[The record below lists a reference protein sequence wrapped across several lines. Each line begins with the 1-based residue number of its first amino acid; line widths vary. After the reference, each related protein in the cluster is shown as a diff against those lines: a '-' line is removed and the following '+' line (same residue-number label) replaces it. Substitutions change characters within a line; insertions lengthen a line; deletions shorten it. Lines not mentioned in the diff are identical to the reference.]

1 MDIDDLFFTGC
12 FLWEWNIWV
21 LANLKKKL
29 NHRQRSSRDSR
40 WKKIRHFT
48 SEFHLCDRFGN
59 WKNRNEWSAYKIWDV
74 KIVKRYI
81 LVRND
86 EKTFF
91 RLFSLGYRNECRF
104 FFSFMTCFGTFLINT
119 FLMKHFLIKHFLM
132 NTFVLIID
140 HNTRRFSWDK
150 EWQISKSNEGSFG
163 TPWSGHAV

>member
-1 MDIDDLFFTGC
+1 MVEREKNSWKCSNGWRWILMICFLQVV

-48 SEFHLCDRFGN
+48 SEFHLCDDHCDRFGN
-59 WKNRNEWSAYKIWDV
+59 WKNRNEWSAYKIWEV

-104 FFSFMTCFGTFLINT
+104 FFSFMTCFGTFLI
-119 FLMKHFLIKHFLM
+119 KHFLM
-132 NTFVLIID
+132 NTFAFIFD

-150 EWQISKSNEGSFG
+150 EW
-163 TPWSGHAV
+163 